1 MKQKN
6 EIKSKNIG
14 SRVLIAILL
23 TIIIVV
29 LCIGMYAWAKYTTS
43 KSGNGT
49 AQVAKW
55 YFDVKLKE
63 GKTGATE
70 TTEPINLAS
79 TEFNQV
85 ASGKIAPGTSGL
97 FYLIIDTS
105 GTEVDCQYDVRINL
119 DNCPR
124 NINFYRGTTSSGEP
138 LSIGGTNS
146 TSRSF
151 SFSNYLAV
159 KKDNNGTI
167 VNENGKHEEAIYWEW
182 PYDGLIEGNSTTYD
196 EWDTA
201 DADLGTTS
209 MTINVTGTQVMNNS
223 EVSAVSILQNK
234 KVSILGDSIS
244 TLKTYIPA
252 TNRTRYVVNQ
262 EDAVG
267 GLIYIPYNETWWGRL
282 INNYNMTLG
291 INESWAGSR
300 VSNNLNAN
308 SGDIGPDRAMASITR
323 IQALDDNGTPDVI
336 FFFGGTNDIGNSVTL
351 GSFDNTASYAT
362 TLDITSTKYNSFVE
376 AYSITLMRLKHYY
389 PNATIIAL
397 LPLSTSSYYS
407 DASLAQY
414 KEQMKSICDFHNVKY
429 IDLGNAG
436 INSSNLSTY
445 LVDGIHP
452 NSNGMQLLSNYIVSR
467 LNSNFHEETN
477 GENNTNTHLQT
488 LPENITPSTNLYTAL
503 TPELGYYSDS
513 KYDYA
518 NDNGKDVISIT
529 IPVQEGDHISAN
541 SFGISAPAGVNKS
554 GIRCTML
561 NDGKI
566 VRSLSPSEVYSSY
579 KTNGYVEIPSG
590 VNSVNIA
597 WWGEDES
604 NWAHLG
610 DWNGHAQLLPENLT
624 SSTNL
629 YTSLTPKTGFYNAT
643 EYTNYK
649 NVVSITIPVQE
660 GDRVSANSFG
670 TNSAS
675 ESRNGIR
682 CTMLSDNRIVNSLT
696 PDQVYSAYTSDGYVE
711 IPSGVNFVNIAWWE
725 TDESNWAHLERP

>member
-1 MKQKN
+1 MEQNNQIKHKN
-6 EIKSKNIG
+6 KGLIFIV
-14 SRVLIAILL
+14 VLLL
-23 TIIIVV
+23 TITIIASS
-29 LCIGMYAWAKYTTS
+29 IGLYAWAKYTTS
-43 KSGNGT
+43 QSGNAT

-70 TTEPINLAS
+70 TTEPIDLAS
-79 TEFNQV
+79 TEFNHV
-85 ASGKIAPGTSGL
+85 ASDKIAPGTSGL
-97 FYLIIDTS
+97 FYLVIDTT
-105 GTEVDCQYDVRINL
+105 GTEVDCQYDVSIRL

-124 NINFYRGTTSSGEP
+124 NINFYRGTSSSGEP
-138 LSIGGTNS
+138 LSVGGTDN
-146 TSRSF
+146 TSRTF

-182 PYDGLIEGNSTTYD
+182 PYECLIEGNSTIYD

-201 DADLGTTS
+201 DADLGTTT

-223 EVSAVSILQNK
+223 EVTAEGVLQNK

-244 TLKTYIPA
+244 TLKGYIPQ
-252 TNRTRYVVNQ
+252 TNRARYVANQ
-262 EDAVG
+262 DEAVS
-267 GLIYIPYNETWWGRL
+267 GLIYIPMNETWWGRL
-282 INNYNMTLG
+282 INDYNMTLG
-291 INESWAGSR
+291 VNESWAGSR

-308 SGDIGPDRAMASITR
+308 SGDIGPDRAMASINR

-351 GSFDNTASYAT
+351 GTFDNTASYAT
-362 TLDITSTKYNSFVE
+362 TLDTTSTKYNSFVE
-376 AYSITLMRLKHYY
+376 AYSITLMRLKYYY

-407 DASLAQY
+407 DASLQQY
-414 KEQMKSICDFHNVKY
+414 KEQMKSICDFHNVEY

-467 LNSNFHEETN
+467 LNSNAEEEIN
-477 GENNTNTHLQT
+477 GGNTTNTHLQA
-488 LPENITPSTNLYTAL
+488 LPENMTSSTNLYTAL

-513 KYDYA
+513 GYVYA
-518 NDNGKDVISIT
+518 ENNGKSIISVT

-561 NDGKI
+561 NDGEI
-566 VRSLSPSEVYSSY
+566 VSSLSPSEVYSSY
-579 KTNGYVEIPSG
+579 TTNGYVEIPSG

-604 NWAHLG
+604 NWAYLG
-610 DWNGHAQLLPENLT
+610 DWNGHAQLLPENVT
-624 SSTNL
+624 SLTNL
-629 YTSLTPKTGFYNAT
+629 YTALTPQTGFYNAT
-643 EYTNYK
+643 GFTNYH

-660 GDRVSANSFG
+660 GDRISANSFG

-675 ESRNGIR
+675 GSGNGIR
-682 CTMLSDNRIVNSLT
+682 CTMLSGNKIVSSLT
-696 PDQVYSAYTSDGYVE
+696 PAQVYSAYTTDGYVE
-711 IPSGVNFVNIAWWE
+711 IPSGISFVNIAWWE
-725 TDESNWAHLERP
+725 NDESNWAHIERP

>member
-1 MKQKN
+1 MEQKN
-6 EIKSKNIG
+6 QIKHKNKGLIFIV
-14 SRVLIAILL
+14 VLLL
-23 TIIIVV
+23 TITIIASI
-29 LCIGMYAWAKYTTS
+29 IGLYAWAKYTS
-43 KSGNGT
+43 AQSGNAT

-70 TTEPINLAS
+70 TTESIDLAS
-79 TEFNQV
+79 TEFNHV

-97 FYLIIDTS
+97 FYLIIDTT
-105 GTEVDCQYDVRINL
+105 GTEVDCQYDVSIRLN
-119 DNCPR
+119 NCPR
-124 NINFYRGTTSSGEP
+124 NINFYKGTTSSGEP
-138 LSIGGTNS
+138 LSIGGTNN

-182 PYDGLIEGNSTTYD
+182 PYDDMIGGDLSTYD

-201 DADLGTTS
+201 DANLETTI

-223 EVSAVSILQNK
+223 EVTADGVLQNK

-244 TLKTYIPA
+244 TLKGYIPQ
-252 TNRTRYVVNQ
+252 TNRARYVVNQ

-267 GLIYIPYNETWWGRL
+267 GLIYMPYNETWWGRL
-282 INNYNMTLG
+282 INDYNMTLG
-291 INESWAGSR
+291 VNESWAGSR
-300 VSNNLNAN
+300 VSNTSDTN
-308 SGDIGPDRAMASITR
+308 SGDIGPDRAMASVTR

-351 GSFDNTASYAT
+351 GTFNNTASYAT
-362 TLDITSTKYNSFVE
+362 TLDTTSTKYNSFVE

-407 DASLAQY
+407 DASLQQY
-414 KEQMKSICDFHNVKY
+414 KEQMKSICDFHNVEY

-467 LNSNFHEETN
+467 INSNFEEN
-477 GENNTNTHLQT
+477 INDGNSTNTHLQT
-488 LPENITPSTNLYTAL
+488 LPENLTAYTNLYTAL
-503 TPELGYYSDS
+503 TPELGYYTDS
-513 KYDYA
+513 EYGYA
-518 NDNGKDVISIT
+518 TNNGNNVISIT

-541 SFGISAPAGVNKS
+541 SFGFSLGHN

-561 NDGKI
+561 YDGQI
-566 VRSLSPSEVYSSY
+566 VSSLSPAEVYSSY
-579 KTNGYVEIPSG
+579 TTNGYVEIPSG
-590 VNSVNIA
+590 VDSVNIA

-604 NWAHLG
+604 NWAYLG
-610 DWNGHAQLLPENLT
+610 DWNGHAQLLPENVT
-624 SSTNL
+624 SLTNL
-629 YTSLTPKTGFYNAT
+629 YTALTPQTGFYNAT
-643 EYTNYK
+643 GYTNYQ

-660 GDRVSANSFG
+660 GDRISANSFG
-670 TNSAS
+670 TNSVS
-675 ESRNGIR
+675 GSSNGIR
-682 CTMLSDNRIVNSLT
+682 CTMLSGNKIVSSLT
-696 PDQVYSAYTSDGYVE
+696 PVQVYSAYTTDGYVE
-711 IPSGVNFVNIAWWE
+711 IPSGISFVNIAWWE
-725 TDESNWAHLERP
+725 TDESNWAHIERP